1 MTERGRDEALA
12 SRADVLSRRALAL
25 AKVETDENR
34 RKIVDTVVILQ
45 VAGEKLGIPI
55 TSLREITPL
64 RPAAD
69 IAGLPAWC
77 RGIVQVRGEILSVLD
92 LHKWLSLG
100 GVPAPR
106 YLAVLEGKPGAIAV
120 LVDAVLDVAP
130 VYEDDIASSFE
141 ATPGRGRRAVTR
153 DLTTLLDVSVML
165 EAAELT
171 VDQDPEP
178 SL

>member
-1 MTERGRDEALA
+1 MTAHERETDCGERLDVLRRRAAALA
-12 SRADVLSRRALAL
+12 RAG
-25 AKVETDENR
+25 TDESA
-34 RKIVDTVVILQ
+34 RKTIDTVVILQ

-55 TSLREITPL
+55 TALREITPL

-100 GVPAPR
+100 GVPTPR

-120 LVDAVLDVAP
+120 LVDAVLDVQPIYA
-130 VYEDDIASSFE
+130 DDIASSFE

-153 DLTTLLDVSVML
+153 DLVTLLDVSAML
-165 EAAELT
+165 EADELI
-171 VDQDPEP
+171 VDQEPEQ
-178 SL
+178 S